1 MKPLNYTTASCNPIS
16 SNCVI
21 WQGPDIECIN
31 LCKGDTISD
40 TVFKLATELC
50 NLLEQTNVSA
60 YDLNCLIDGCGPS
73 NFQQLIQL
81 LIDKICS
88 CCATTPPTPDPNRT
102 DLETEV
108 VIAPCFQYTNP
119 TGDLVTTMTIL
130 DYVIAIGNKVCNL
143 VSQINTINDILI
155 DYNIRITALENA
167 PPPVLVLPK
176 VTPNC
181 LLSPPSTPVDMNIAL
196 QELIVQYCALV
207 IATGSGSEILTALTY
222 QCVDLNNSPQ
232 LSNPY
237 SNMGSL
243 PGWNTTVS
251 NLADSITNMWL
262 TICDMRDAIS
272 TIQSECCPTGC
283 DQISV
288 VMTGY
293 VSGTDLHL
301 VFSGTIPSGFTQCA
315 PGTTTFTIVDQS
327 GNTITRTGDVVTA
340 LNSPTGLV
348 YNLTGTGINAADN
361 LTISATLCLNS
372 TTPAA
377 TCQSI
382 LQATV
387 VNTALCPTL
396 IYTPTTNS
404 ISYTGSIVA
413 GTADYTVQ
421 LWNSTGLV
429 LISSNTSTLT
439 APATLAGSFTSLTPN
454 TNYKVRVV
462 INLGEPSEIECS
474 FTIVQTLGETCLPA
488 INVTSQ
494 LTV

>member
-1 MKPLNYTTASCNPIS
+1 
-16 SNCVI
+16 
-21 WQGPDIECIN
+21 
-31 LCKGDTISD
+31 
-40 TVFKLATELC
+40 
-50 NLLEQTNVSA
+50 
-60 YDLNCLIDGCGPS
+60 
-73 NFQQLIQL
+73 
-81 LIDKICS
+81 
-88 CCATTPPTPDPNRT
+88 
-102 DLETEV
+102 
-108 VIAPCFQYTNP
+108 
-119 TGDLVTTMTIL
+119 
-130 DYVIAIGNKVCNL
+130 
-143 VSQINTINDILI
+143 
-155 DYNIRITALENA
+155 
-167 PPPVLVLPK
+167 
-176 VTPNC
+176 
-181 LLSPPSTPVDMNIAL
+181 
-196 QELIVQYCALV
+196 
-207 IATGSGSEILTALTY
+207 
-222 QCVDLNNSPQ
+222 
-232 LSNPY
+232 
-237 SNMGSL
+237 
-243 PGWNTTVS
+243 
-251 NLADSITNMWL
+251 
-262 TICDMRDAIS
+262 MRDAIS

-288 VMTGY
+288 VMTDY

-301 VFSGTIPSGFTQCA
+301 VFSGTIPSGYTQCA

-396 IYTPTTNS
+396 AYTPTTNS
-404 ISYTGSIVA
+404 ISYTGPIVA

-429 LISSNTSTLT
+429 LISSNTTTLT

-488 INVTSQ
+488 INVTSN
-494 LTV
+494 LIIP